1 MDEENEAIFKAILD
15 TKQLHRNHPP
25 SIVLE
30 DMVTDICFH
39 PTADTIG
46 VASITGDIFM

>member
-1 MDEENEAIFKAILD
+1 MDEEDKVVKAIVAA
-15 TKQLHRNHPP
+15 KQLQRNHPP
-25 SIVLE
+25 SIILE

>member
-1 MDEENEAIFKAILD
+1 LDEEDEVVKAIVAA
-15 TKQLHRNHPP
+15 KQLQRNHPP
-25 SIVLE
+25 SIILE